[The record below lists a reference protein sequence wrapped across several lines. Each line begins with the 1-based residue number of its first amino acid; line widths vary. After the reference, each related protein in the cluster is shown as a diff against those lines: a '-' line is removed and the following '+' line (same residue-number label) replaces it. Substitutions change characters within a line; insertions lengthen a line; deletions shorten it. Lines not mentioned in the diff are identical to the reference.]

1 MLRIRKV
8 LLAIVLIVG
17 LGSLSASLAYGWYL
31 RSDTY
36 RQALEARVS
45 EYLGLPVRI
54 GDVRPLAFGSL
65 ASSDVRA
72 YLPGREEPIF
82 QCEQAVWRDRRQN
95 GETRRYLELKRGR
108 LTLGSQTQAWRRP
121 DYQHLLKS
129 SLGHDF
135 SYLKLEY
142 VRLSEMD
149 IEVIRSQSPT
159 RQSRYG
165 DGAWSLRIEG
175 ASGQVIFGLEEG
187 LARAHLETSSINGYR
202 VDEAIRIVAEF
213 TPGADLSVREVR
225 LQVPRMPVAELKL
238 DSLLHTA
245 ITQGT
250 FAGSVTYREGE
261 SYSLVGKLV
270 GVDVSGV
277 AEDLRLDELT
287 AALTDHPLDG
297 RLDRIAI
304 ESARFEDGE
313 LRHVEFSGRMSG
325 LPLADVVRLCGLAL
339 PLAEPL
345 AEPRAEPPIE
355 GCLNLHVRKAR
366 VADGR
371 LVYLAATGTV
381 YDVDLSS
388 LTEALGL
395 GVVTGTLTVELHEL
409 TIVDDQLVS
418 ARIEAIAGASPGH
431 MPTIDRQV
439 VLELARR
446 YLGLEL
452 TNLPFEELEY
462 VKLGAR
468 IVIDGQDLRVLSPFD
483 DSPQTL
489 LSVRLLGREV
499 PIIRA
504 PARTFHLD
512 DLVAK
517 IYDAAR
523 RHDIGRALPDSLR
536 GRWREG

>member
-31 RSDTY
+31 RSDSY
-36 RQALEARVS
+36 CEALEARVS

-54 GDVRPLAFGSL
+54 GPPRRIQPLAFGSL
-65 ASSDVRA
+65 AMRNVRA

-82 QCEQAVWRDRRQN
+82 HCEQAMWRNRRQD
-95 GETRRYLELKRGR
+95 GETRRFLELKRGR
-108 LTLGSQTQAWRRP
+108 LTLGSQAQAWQRP
-121 DYQHLLKS
+121 DYQHLLTS

-135 SYLKLEY
+135 SDLKLEY
-142 VRLSEMD
+142 VRLSEMN
-149 IEVIRSQSPT
+149 IEVIRSQW
-159 RQSRYG
+159 R
-165 DGAWSLRIEG
+165 LRIDN
-175 ASGQVIFGLEEG
+175 ASGQVIFGLDDG
-187 LARAHLETSSINGYR
+187 LARAHLETNSINGYR
-202 VDEAIRIVAEF
+202 VDEAISVVAEF
-213 TPGADLSVREVR
+213 TPGVNLSLRELR
-225 LQVPRMPVAELKL
+225 LQVPRMPVAGLKL
-238 DSLLHTA
+238 DSLLHTT

-250 FAGSVTYREGE
+250 FAGSVTYREGQ
-261 SYSLVGKLV
+261 SHSLVGRLV

-277 AEDLRLDELT
+277 AEDLRLDEIT

-313 LRHVEFSGRMSG
+313 LRHVEFSGRMSE
-325 LPLADVVRLCGLAL
+325 LPLADVVRLGGLAL

-345 AEPRAEPPIE
+345 AGPLAGPPIE
-355 GCLNLHVRKAR
+355 GCLNLHVKKAR

-371 LVYLAATGTV
+371 LVHLAATGSV
-381 YDVDLSS
+381 DDVDLSS
-388 LTEALGL
+388 LTQALGL
-395 GVVTGTLTVELHEL
+395 GVVTGTLTVELHAL

-431 MPTIDRQV
+431 IQTIDRQV

-452 TNLPFEELEY
+452 VNLPFEELEY
-462 VKLGAR
+462 VKLGAQ
-468 IVIDGQDLRVLSPFD
+468 IVIDGQELRVLSPFD

-504 PARTFHLD
+504 PDQTFHLD
-512 DLVAK
+512 DLVAE

-523 RHDIGRALPDSLR
+523 RHNVKRTLQDTLR
-536 GRWREG
+536 VRWRDG